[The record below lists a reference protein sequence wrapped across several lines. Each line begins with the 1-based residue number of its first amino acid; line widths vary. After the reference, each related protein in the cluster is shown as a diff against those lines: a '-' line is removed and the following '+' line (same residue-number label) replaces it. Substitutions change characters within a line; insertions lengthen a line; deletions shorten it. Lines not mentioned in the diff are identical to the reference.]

1 MPKGCEDCGGA
12 ALAEATPR
20 TPQIEREN
28 EISKK
33 EGKEER
39 KKKFVKKVSGYKG
52 TRRS

>member
-1 MPKGCEDCGGA
+1 MPGGCEACGGA
-12 ALAEATPR
+12 AFAGATTR
-20 TPQIEREN
+20 TPQIELEK

-39 KKKFVKKVSGYKG
+39 KKFVKKVPGYKG